1 MGREGRGH
9 PPCARMAPVVSS
21 RENRGRPSATSIGRR
36 SGRRLFRIKRSCGG
50 KRSSP
55 RHYQR
60 TYGWPMVAT
69 VVRPAGS
76 RYWSRIA
83 VVGIGDVQLPLHAE
97 GLETSPGGGSGHH
110 PRALI
115 LSHRRVPCH
124 ALVSSLIDGGSA
136 LVSSE
141 ARAEPRGVTRLER
154 DFVVEVGGRDVTA
167 ATALAALGAVALAL
181 LLALAAVLA
190 LTATL
195 GRQQG
200 QRAAVGAQHD
210 LGRVAV
216 LARIIGPLAGLH
228 LALDVD
234 LVALGAELLDDVDQ
248 GAEHRHAVPLGALAL
263 LARLPILPALAGGEG
278 DRRDPRAV
286 AHGADLRVLAEVAD
300 QDDLVHG
307 TSHVRN
313 PSEVIR
319 GRAVSL
325 ITGVI

>member
-1 MGREGRGH
+1 MIRTIRIWIEPRDRRAI
-9 PPCARMAPVVSS
+9 ARRCIGCISRVADWRRIPRFRCLGSAPTV
-21 RENRGRPSATSIGRR
+21 RWTNLEHQGRPRR
-36 SGRRLFRIKRSCGG
+36 
-50 KRSSP
+50 
-55 RHYQR
+55 
-60 TYGWPMVAT
+60 A
-69 VVRPAGS
+69 
-76 RYWSRIA
+76 
-83 VVGIGDVQLPLHAE
+83 
-97 GLETSPGGGSGHH
+97 
-110 PRALI
+110 
-115 LSHRRVPCH
+115 HRRARDSVRSEA
-124 ALVSSLIDGGSA
+124 ALWGSA

-141 ARAEPRGVTRLER
+141 ARAEPQGVTRSER
-154 DFVVEVGGRDVTA
+154 DFVVEVGGRGVTA

-190 LTATL
+190 LTAAL
-195 GRQQG
+195 ARQQG

-248 GAEHRHAVPLGALAL
+248 GAEHRHAVPFGALAL